1 MRKVDEKM
9 MTRQSM
15 CLQVEMFRT
24 TFFAMNEEDGLLS
37 VRGQDLP
44 ILRAC
49 FFFLMFFM
57 VCVCGKECHL
67 ALAH

>member
-1 MRKVDEKM
+1 
-9 MTRQSM
+9 MTRQFM
-15 CLQVEMFRT
+15 CLQVEMFGT
-24 TFFAMNEEDGLLS
+24 LFFARNEEDGLRS

-57 VCVCGKECHL
+57 V
-67 ALAH
+67 